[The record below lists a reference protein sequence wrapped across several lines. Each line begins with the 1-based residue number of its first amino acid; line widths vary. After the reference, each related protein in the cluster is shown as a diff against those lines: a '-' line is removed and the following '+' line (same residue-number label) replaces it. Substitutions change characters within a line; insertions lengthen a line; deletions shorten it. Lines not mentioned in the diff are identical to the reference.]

1 MQVVWNAWLSTL
13 GHAPMV
19 DPSDFLHNI
28 GADQVG
34 EGLSNAISHAV
45 SSPFVAHAT
54 AAVSEAASV
63 SFSTLVWVAEIAL
76 FKWA

>member
-1 MQVVWNAWLSTL
+1 M
-13 GHAPMV
+13 P
-19 DPSDFLHNI
+19 DPTDFLHNI

-34 EGLSNAISHAV
+34 EGLSNAVSHAV

-63 SFSTLVWVAEIAL
+63 SFPTIAWAAKIAL
-76 FKWA
+76 SNLA